1 MNEDVVMP
9 RNGQVLSATDV
20 EQYMADNGATD
31 EAEQE
36 DDLTKRLQSLLNGDT
51 TEEESSE
58 AVEQASPL
66 EGYDATESKALNL
79 KLSDA
84 EKSELDS
91 LDALLQKRYGLSRDA
106 FEGMAAKAREVD
118 AANEV
123 AALQKS
129 WGVDAT
135 EYETRMTAVRA
146 AFQKLPEAMQD
157 ALDNPQG
164 AQMIWAMVSQG
175 SPSKVAVPVSEKSSG
190 SKSQSSGKTHMF
202 TQSEINRMS
211 DADYNRN
218 IKAIEQ
224 AYSLGL
230 VAD

>member
-1 MNEDVVMP
+1 MNDDVIMP
-9 RNGQVLSATDV
+9 RNAQVLSDADV
-20 EQYMADNGATD
+20 AEYMADNGSAD

-36 DDLTKRLQSLLNGDT
+36 DDLTKRLQSLLDGDT
-51 TEEESSE
+51 TEESSE
-58 AVEQASPL
+58 TDEPASTPT
-66 EGYDATESKALNL
+66 GYDATDSKTLNL

-91 LDALLQKRYGLSRDA
+91 LDALLQKRYGLSRDE
-106 FEGMAAKAREVD
+106 FEGMAAKAREVE

-123 AALQKS
+123 VALQKS
-129 WGVDAT
+129 WGVDSA

-157 ALDNPQG
+157 ALDNTQG
-164 AQMIWAMVSQG
+164 AQMIWAMIQQG
-175 SPSKVAVPVSEKSSG
+175 SPAKAAVPAVEKSSG
-190 SKSQSSGKTHMF
+190 AKAQSSGKTHMF

-211 DADYNRN
+211 DADYAKN

-224 AYSLGL
+224 AYALGL
-230 VAD
+230 VSD

>member
-1 MNEDVVMP
+1 MNDENVLVP
-9 RNGQVLSATDV
+9 RNGQVLSDADV
-20 EQYMADNGATD
+20 AQYMADNGSTD

-36 DDLTKRLQSLLNGDT
+36 DDLTNRLQSLLNGDT
-51 TEEESSE
+51 TEEESE
-58 AVEQASPL
+58 AVEPASPL
-66 EGYDATESKALNL
+66 DGFDAPDSKTLNL

-84 EKSELDS
+84 DKSELDS
-91 LDALLQKRYGLSRDA
+91 LDALLRKRYGLSRED
-106 FEGMAAKAREVD
+106 FESVAAKAREVE

-123 AALQKS
+123 TTLQRS
-129 WGVDAT
+129 WGVDAA

-175 SPSKVAVPVSEKSSG
+175 APTKASVPTVEKSSG
-190 SKSQSSGKTHMF
+190 AKTQSSGKTHMF

-211 DADYNRN
+211 DADYTKN

-224 AYSLGL
+224 AYALGL